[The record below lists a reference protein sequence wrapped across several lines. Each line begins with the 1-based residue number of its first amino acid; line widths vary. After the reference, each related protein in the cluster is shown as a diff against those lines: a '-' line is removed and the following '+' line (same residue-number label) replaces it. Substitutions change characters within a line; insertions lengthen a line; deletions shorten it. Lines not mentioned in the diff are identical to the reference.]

1 MRITLDRRTFV
12 KGSAAIG
19 AAAIG
24 AAAMLGFAGCANS
37 TDEPSAGYAGS
48 ASDTSSGEAPS
59 ASSGS
64 APDMSSTAGAPPSV
78 TPSGYNPA
86 FDLDAR
92 IVTLNNGIAMPVL
105 GIGTYILSSAQ
116 AEESVYAALMA
127 GTRLIDTAR
136 IYGNEDGVGRAIARA
151 GVPRDE
157 IFLTTKLWTADF
169 ANAAS
174 AIDTS
179 LSRLGQDYVDLMLL
193 HHESANDEAA
203 YRTME
208 DAVAAGKIRCV
219 GISNFYEDGFA
230 RMMGMAKIPPAVLQ
244 NETQPYFQER
254 GMKEAIAGAGTVLE
268 SWFPLCGKYDCS
280 KLFADPVVAEVAG
293 NHGVSPAQAV
303 IRWHLQSGN
312 ICIPGSSNPDH
323 IREDADV
330 FGFSLTADEMTAI
343 DALDA
348 GRRFA
353 SY

>member
-1 MRITLDRRTFV
+1 MA
-12 KGSAAIG
+12 SA
-19 AAAIG
+19 
-24 AAAMLGFAGCANS
+24 
-37 TDEPSAGYAGS
+37 
-48 ASDTSSGEAPS
+48 
-59 ASSGS
+59 
-64 APDMSSTAGAPPSV
+64 
-78 TPSGYNPA
+78 YNPA

-92 IVTLNNGIAMPVL
+92 TVMLNNGVAMPVL
-105 GIGTYILSSAQ
+105 GIGTYILSSSQ

-136 IYGNEDGVGRAIARA
+136 IYGNEDGVGRGIVRS

-169 ANAAS
+169 ANAAA
-174 AIDTS
+174 AIDAA

-193 HHESANDEAA
+193 HHENANDEDA
-203 YRTME
+203 YRAME
-208 DAVAAGKIRCV
+208 DAVAAGKIRCI

-230 RMMGMAKIPPAVLQ
+230 RMLGMAAIPPAILQ

-254 GMKEAIAGAGTVLE
+254 GVKEAIGSAGTVLE
-268 SWFPLCGKYDCS
+268 SWFPLCGKGTCQT
-280 KLFADPVVAEVAG
+280 LFADPVIAEVAG

-330 FGFSLTADEMTAI
+330 FGFALTADEMAAI